1 MISTRKPIDGFAAGM
16 WRLARSRDTATL
28 TIELFGPARPRDA
41 DERDALTAEAKRVL
55 AFGAPG
61 AAHEVRFAPLAEAP
75 ARNP

>member
-1 MISTRKPIDGFAAGM
+1 MRG
-16 WRLARSRDTATL
+16 
-28 TIELFGPARPRDA
+28 TIHLLFGPVRQRDA

-61 AAHEVRFAPLAEAP
+61 AAHEVRFAALAEAA